1 MLTAGERGRGKERE
15 DGGGGEASPVTY
27 TLGVLRSSGAGWGE
41 GEEGR
46 GKRGEK
52 RGGEGK
58 EEKGEE
64 SWGDR
69 ETLES

>member
-1 MLTAGERGRGKERE
+1 MLMAGESGRGRGKERRR
-15 DGGGGEASPVTY
+15 EASPATY

-41 GEEGR
+41 GGEEGK
-46 GKRGEK
+46 GKRGEQK
-52 RGGEGK
+52 GEGK
-58 EEKGEE
+58 EARGEE

>member
-1 MLTAGERGRGKERE
+1 MEEEERP
-15 DGGGGEASPVTY
+15 ALSP

-52 RGGEGK
+52 RGERRGK
-58 EEKGEE
+58 LGRQGDSGVIEVSSERTDYEENQE
-64 SWGDR
+64 
-69 ETLES
+69 